1 MSDEIKKHI
10 SDVNIWKRALFM
22 LLFAILFGLA
32 KVVTWAVVIF
42 QFLIV
47 LFTGSKNKRLLEFG
61 QKLTT
66 YIYQIVL
73 FQTFNTESH
82 PFPFGDWPDGPPAEN
97 PVEPV
102 PAPQAEPE
110 PVDTASDDEV
120 DDDAESDATV
130 ELEQDAPDKID
141 QDAGSDENPDNKD

>member
-1 MSDEIKKHI
+1 MSDELKKHI

-22 LLFAILFGLA
+22 LLFAILYGLTE
-32 KVVTWAVVIF
+32 VVIWAVVIF

-47 LFTGSKNKRLLEFG
+47 LFTGSKNERLLEFG

-73 FQTFNTESH
+73 FQTFNTETH

-102 PAPQAEPE
+102 AAPPAEPE
-110 PVDTASDDEV
+110 PVDTASDDEA
-120 DDDAESDATV
+120 DDNTESDAPI
-130 ELEQDAPDKID
+130 ELEQDAPDETD
-141 QDAGSDENPDNKD
+141 EDTGSDEKPDNKD